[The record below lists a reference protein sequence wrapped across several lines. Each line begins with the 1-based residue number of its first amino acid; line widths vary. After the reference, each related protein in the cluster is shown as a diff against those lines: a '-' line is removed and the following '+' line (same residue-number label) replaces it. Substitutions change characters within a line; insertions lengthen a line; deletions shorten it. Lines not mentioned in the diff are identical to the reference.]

1 MSSTD
6 IKTTMNVTYGIM
18 TMVYLLSVGV
28 MNTLSIRIYQEDV
41 IIPYKSFNKK
51 VEGLKTELETL
62 FPNLGGIRQASEE
75 QIKRAEL
82 FKRAKVVEEQIKTLY
97 PKFNTDEFSIKDAT
111 EEQVKAAEEEESKK
125 QTFTDIKEHFG
136 QEEELKTE
144 IKETSVVDKNAIAI
158 IEAIMMAITIPL
170 AFGYI
175 IGFDCSCPTDGDDKH
190 VGKIIFCFGVFI
202 PMVYI
207 IVSEI
212 VSLLIPDK
220 DWLNPFLPPNSS
232 KEAQDKHFFNRQYR
246 KTFCWCL
253 ITLTFI
259 IHFFSVAF
267 GSNSSSG
274 GGSIDVY

>member
-1 MSSTD
+1 MSSID

-18 TMVYLLSVGV
+18 TMIYLLSIGV

-41 IIPYKSFNKK
+41 IIPYKTAKK
-51 VEGLKTELETL
+51 
-62 FPNLGGIRQASEE
+62 A
-75 QIKRAEL
+75 AE
-82 FKRAKVVEEQIKTLY
+82 KAAEVVQTKVVET
-97 PKFNTDEFSIKDAT
+97 
-111 EEQVKAAEEEESKK
+111 AAAPETAAAAAD
-125 QTFTDIKEHFG
+125 TFTDIKENFG
-136 QEEELKTE
+136 QEELQELQTE
-144 IKETSVVDKNAIAI
+144 MKETSVVDKNAVVIV
-158 IEAIMMAITIPL
+158 EAIMMAITIPL

-175 IGFDCSCPTDGDDKH
+175 IGFDCSCPTDGNDKH

-274 GGSIDVY
+274 GVNMEVY

>member
-41 IIPYKSFNKK
+41 IIPYK
-51 VEGLKTELETL
+51 T
-62 FPNLGGIRQASEE
+62 A
-75 QIKRAEL
+75 KRALEE
-82 FKRAKVVEEQIKTLY
+82 VV
-97 PKFNTDEFSIKDAT
+97 PD
-111 EEQVKAAEEEESKK
+111 
-125 QTFTDIKEHFG
+125 TFTDIKENFG

-144 IKETSVVDKNAIAI
+144 MKETSVVDKNAIVI
-158 IEAIMMAITIPL
+158 VESIMMAITIPL

-175 IGFDCSCPTDGDDKH
+175 IGFDCSCPTDGNDKH

-232 KEAQDKHFFNRQYR
+232 KEVQDKHFFNRQYR

>member
-41 IIPYKSFNKK
+41 IIPYK
-51 VEGLKTELETL
+51 T
-62 FPNLGGIRQASEE
+62 A
-75 QIKRAEL
+75 KRALE
-82 FKRAKVVEEQIKTLY
+82 KV
-97 PKFNTDEFSIKDAT
+97 
-111 EEQVKAAEEEESKK
+111 AEEVETAAAPETAAAAAD
-125 QTFTDIKEHFG
+125 TFTDIKENFG
-136 QEEELKTE
+136 QEILQEEELKTE
-144 IKETSVVDKNAIAI
+144 LKETSVVDKNAITI
-158 IEAIMMAITIPL
+158 VEAIMMAITIPL

-175 IGFDCSCPTDGDDKH
+175 IGFDCSCPTDGNDKH

-220 DWLNPFLPPNSS
+220 DWLNPFMGSGSS
-232 KEAQDKHFFNRQYR
+232 KEEQDKHFFNKQYR
-246 KTFCWCL
+246 KTFCWSL